1 MVTSYDIQ
9 NRRTVFLKSWHADHR
24 PLLCRDAARA
34 TSAAPT
40 YFEPK
45 PLDTGDVLSVLIDGG
60 IFMNSPSV
68 SAYAEARKLFPD
80 DPIAVLSLGTGELT
94 RPIVFE
100 ETRTWGSALWVMSL
114 LDCMFD
120 GVSKAADHQM
130 QLFLGERYQRL
141 QTSLE
146 SASDD
151 MDDASEDNI
160 RNLKRTARELINANE
175 AVLEQFFAIDAGN
188 AQP

>member
-1 MVTSYDIQ
+1 M
-9 NRRTVFLKSWHADHR
+9 R
-24 PLLCRDAARA
+24 CCDAARA

-45 PLDTGDVLSVLIDGG
+45 PLDTGDVASVLIDGG

-68 SAYAEARKLFPD
+68 SAYAEARKLFPGE
-80 DPIAVLSLGTGELT
+80 PIAVLSLGTGELT
-94 RPIVFE
+94 RPIAFGE
-100 ETRTWGSALWVMSL
+100 ARTWGSALWVMSL

-151 MDDASEDNI
+151 MDDASEENI